1 MKFAILFATLITS
14 LFAHAYECTGKD
26 SLGNAIKLKT
36 KMQSGTNVVTLDL
49 GPLTYKEAVKLKPF
63 QGSSMGHSRCPGT
76 WSGIVFEG
84 QNAESFFKSLS
95 IVTDEEFFGCGF
107 APSDSL
113 TLALENG
120 TEMIHLSCQ
129 K

>member
-1 MKFAILFATLITS
+1 MKLAILITTLTTS

-26 SLGNAIKLKT
+26 RFGNAIKIKT
-36 KMQSGTNVVTLDL
+36 QTQSETKFVTLKL
-49 GPLTYKEAVKLKPF
+49 GSSIYKETVKLKPF

-84 QNAESFFKSLS
+84 QNAVSFFKSLS
-95 IVTDEEFFGCGF
+95 IVTQEEFFGCGF
-107 APSDSL
+107 APSDTL

-120 TEMIHLSCQ
+120 TEIIHLSCH
-129 K
+129 